1 MLVFVYLF
9 RVFRLLTELF
19 ENESLGEAAV
29 GELLME
35 KQRIYIDRFVHL
47 LSVGFAL
54 PVTEFIARMF
64 RDGQADISLIRYLFR
79 LQFMEYYHN
88 QVLFYFRYFATET
101 LEIVS
106 QPFSQDFVDV
116 FLPIVANKEI
126 IDQSV
131 HDKLPAAKEFIEQ
144 CTSAV

>member
-1 MLVFVYLF
+1 VLLDEIATNHQVLHLK
-9 RVFRLLTELF
+9 VFRLLTELF

-64 RDGQADISLIRYLFR
+64 RDGQADISLIRY
-79 LQFMEYYHN
+79 
-88 QVLFYFRYFATET
+88 FATET